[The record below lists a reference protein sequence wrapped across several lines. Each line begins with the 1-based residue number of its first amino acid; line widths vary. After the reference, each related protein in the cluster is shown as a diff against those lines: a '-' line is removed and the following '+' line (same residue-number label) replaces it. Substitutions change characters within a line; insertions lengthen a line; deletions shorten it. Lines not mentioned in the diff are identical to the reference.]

1 MAGDRLVEV
10 QVEDRDGFAILALNR
25 PDKMNAVSVEL
36 ADQLTEALDTLS
48 SVPVVVLTGR
58 GKAFCAGVDLSQRGE
73 VRRTWRAHLGA
84 ERGQY
89 WAATVEAMYRH
100 PAVFIAAVN
109 GYALGGGLTLVNGCE
124 LAIAS
129 DRAEFG
135 MPELGFGSV
144 PALAGPTTAQRL
156 LPKHVA
162 ELAFVPGRIGAAKAL
177 RWGLV
182 NEVVGPDDLL
192 PRARE
197 LARRVAGRDAVA
209 LAYTKRLLRR
219 ARDMDWSQGVEQGGL
234 VAATVTAT
242 RDGAG
247 QQAATGATAED
258 AT

>member
-1 MAGDRLVEV
+1 MVSDRLVEV
-10 QVEDRDGFAILALNR
+10 EVEDDFAILALNR
-25 PDKMNAVSVEL
+25 PDKMNAVNVEL
-36 ADQLTEALDTLS
+36 ADQLLEAMEKLS
-48 SVPVVVLTGR
+48 EVPVVVLTGR

-73 VRRTWRAHLGA
+73 VRRTWRAHLGTN
-84 ERGQY
+84 RGQY

-129 DRAEFG
+129 ERAEFG

-162 ELAFVPGRIGAAKAL
+162 ELAFLPGRIGAAKAL
-177 RWGLV
+177 SWGLV
-182 NEVVGPDDLL
+182 NEVVPPDDLL
-192 PRARE
+192 RRGCE
-197 LARRVAGRDAVA
+197 LARQVADSDPVA

-219 ARDMDWSQGVEQGGL
+219 ARDLDWSQGVEQGSL

-242 RDGAG
+242 RRG
-247 QQAATGATAED
+247 QDHEADTAESG
-258 AT
+258 T

>member
-1 MAGDRLVEV
+1 MVSDRLVEV
-10 QVEDRDGFAILALNR
+10 KADADSGFAVLALNR
-25 PDKMNAVSVEL
+25 PDKMNAVNLEL
-36 ADQLTEALDTLS
+36 ADQFVEALETLS

-58 GKAFCAGVDLSQRGE
+58 GRAFCAGVDLSQRTE
-73 VRRTWRAHLGA
+73 IRRTWRSHLGTD
-84 ERGQY
+84 RGQY

-129 DRAEFG
+129 ETAEFG

-162 ELAFVPGRIGAAKAL
+162 EMAFVPGRVSAAKAL
-177 RWGLV
+177 SWGLV
-182 NEVVGPDDLL
+182 NDVVPADDLL
-192 PRARE
+192 PRACE
-197 LARRVAGRDAVA
+197 MARQVAARDAVA

-219 ARDMDWSQGVEQGGL
+219 ARDMDWTQGVEHGGL

-242 RDGAG
+242 RDGLAN
-247 QQAATGATAED
+247 QATAEG
-258 AT
+258 AP

>member
-1 MAGDRLVEV
+1 MGSDRLVEV
-10 QVEDRDGFAILALNR
+10 EVDDANGFAVLALNR

-36 ADQLTEALDTLS
+36 ADLLVDALGALS
-48 SVPVVVLTGR
+48 DVPVVVITGR
-58 GKAFCAGVDLSQRGE
+58 GRAFCAGIDLSQRGE
-73 VRRTWRAHLGA
+73 VRPGWRAHLGT

-89 WAATVEAMYRH
+89 WAATVETLYRH

-129 DRAEFG
+129 ERAEFG

-162 ELAFVPGRIGAAKAL
+162 QMAFIPGRIDAAKAL
-177 RWGLV
+177 SWGLV
-182 NEVVGPDDLL
+182 NEVVPADELL
-192 PRARE
+192 PRACE
-197 LARRVAGRDAVA
+197 VARQVAARDPVA
-209 LAYTKRLLRR
+209 LAYTKRLLRN
-219 ARDMDWSQGVEQGGL
+219 ARDMDWSRGVEHGGL

-242 RDGAG
+242 RDGLR
-247 QQAATGATAED
+247 QKAESE
-258 AT
+258 A

>member
-1 MAGDRLVEV
+1 MVSDRLVEV
-10 QVEDRDGFAILALNR
+10 EVEEKDGFAVLALNR
-25 PDKMNAVSVEL
+25 PDKMNAVNVEL
-36 ADQLTEALDTLS
+36 ADQLVEALEALS

-58 GKAFCAGVDLSQRGE
+58 GRAFCAGVDLTQRGE

-84 ERGQY
+84 DRGQY
-89 WAATVEAMYRH
+89 WADTVGAMYNH

-129 DRAEFG
+129 ERAEFG

-162 ELAFVPGRIGAAKAL
+162 ELAFVPGRVGAAKAL
-177 RWGLV
+177 SWGLV
-182 NEVVGPDDLL
+182 NEVVPPDDLL
-192 PRARE
+192 GRARE
-197 LARRVAGRDAVA
+197 LARGVAGRDPVA

-219 ARDMDWSQGVEQGGL
+219 ARDMDWSQGVEHGGL

-242 RDGAG
+242 RNGLE
-247 QQAATGATAED
+247 T
-258 AT
+258 

>member
-10 QVEDRDGFAILALNR
+10 EFEGSYGVLTLNR
-25 PDKMNAVSVEL
+25 PDKMNAVNVEL
-36 ADQLTEALDTLS
+36 ADQLVAALESLS
-48 SVPVVVLTGR
+48 HCPVVILTGR
-58 GKAFCAGVDLSQRGE
+58 GRAFCAGVDLSQRTE
-73 VRRTWRAHLGA
+73 IRRTWRSHLGTD
-84 ERGQY
+84 RGQY

-109 GYALGGGLTLVNGCE
+109 GYALGGGLTLVNGCD

-162 ELAFVPGRIGAAKAL
+162 EMAFVPGRISAAKAL
-177 RWGLV
+177 SWGLV
-182 NEVVGPDDLL
+182 NEVVPPDELL

-197 LARRVAGRDAVA
+197 LARQVAERDAVA

-219 ARDMDWSQGVEQGGL
+219 ARDMDWSQGVEHGGL
-234 VAATVTAT
+234 VAATVSAT
-242 RDGAG
+242 RDGLRHE
-247 QQAATGATAED
+247 GATTGKD
-258 AT
+258 A